1 MDAHARYPENYIEKL
16 LEWMERSGADNVGG
30 VVVTRA
36 GADTLF
42 ARAIA
47 MAISH
52 PFGVGNAYF
61 RIGTREPRWVDTVPY
76 GCYRKAVFDRIGV
89 FDEELI
95 RNQDDEFNYRLI
107 RSGGKILLVPA
118 IKIDYFARTALFEVW
133 RMYWQY
139 GAYKP
144 LAIRKLGAVMTV
156 RQVVPAAFV
165 TALAL
170 SAVLAPVSARALYA
184 LIAITGCY
192 TFGNLLA
199 SALLARRFGIKLVL
213 ACAIVF
219 AAIHCAYGAGFL
231 WGIWDITKKRRR
243 GAVGGADV
251 SLSR

>member
-1 MDAHARYPENYIEKL
+1 M
-16 LEWMERSGADNVGG
+16 
-30 VVVTRA
+30 
-36 GADTLF
+36 F

-107 RSGGKILLVPA
+107 QSGGKILLVPA
-118 IKIDYFARTALFEVW
+118 IKIDYFARTALIEVW

-139 GAYKP
+139 GVYKP
-144 LAIRKLGAVMTV
+144 VAIRKLGAVMTV

-170 SAVLAPVSARALYA
+170 SAVLAPVSALALYA

-192 TFGNLLA
+192 TFANLLA
-199 SALLARRFGIKLVL
+199 SALLARRFGIKLVP
-213 ACAIVF
+213 ACATVF

-231 WGIWDITKKRRR
+231 WGIWDIAKKRRR